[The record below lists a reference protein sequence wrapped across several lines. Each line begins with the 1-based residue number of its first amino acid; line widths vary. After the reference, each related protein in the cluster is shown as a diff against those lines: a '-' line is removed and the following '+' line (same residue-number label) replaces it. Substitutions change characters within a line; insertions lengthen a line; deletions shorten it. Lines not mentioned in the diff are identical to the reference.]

1 MCFLLQADEAE
12 EGDSG
17 HQGAQRAGEAG
28 AGRQGRPGGGG
39 RVRGWAPGQ
48 CLMSVKHR
56 MMSPDVRAGHFD
68 LETSGQ
74 HHIS

>member
-1 MCFLLQADEAE
+1 MFQANEAQ
-12 EGDSG
+12 EGDPG

-28 AGRQGRPGGGG
+28 AGSQDRPGRGG
-39 RVRGWAPGQ
+39 RVRGGAPGQ

-56 MMSPDVRAGHFD
+56 MMSPDVRAGRFD